1 MSHFVWIA
9 VVISTAIGTALKI
22 APGAPILGKESQYQ
36 RTNKLNYYFSILHIF
51 FIFLMWR
58 ICHVETFLHKTDFFS
73 TGITR
78 GTRDKYEVLEVYIC
92 ALWGAQAARYTQK
105 YC

>member
-36 RTNKLNYYFSILHIF
+36 RTNNITIFLHIS
-51 FIFLMWR
+51 
-58 ICHVETFLHKTDFFS
+58 HVETFLHKTDFFS

-78 GTRDKYEVLEVYIC
+78 GTRDKYEVLEVYVC